1 MITTSAQL
9 RNIVDTLIIVSEGKI
24 QLKTEGFEY
33 FKDKGELTLYFESQ
47 GHWYKHDDVKVDAL
61 RKYLKLKGAY
71 PLQETWL

>member
-9 RNIVDTLIIVSEGKI
+9 QNIVDTLVIVSEGKI
-24 QLKTEGFEY
+24 NLKTEGFAY
-33 FKDKGELTLYFESQ
+33 LKDRGQLTLYFESHGQ
-47 GHWYKHDDVKVDAL
+47 WYRHDDVKVDAL